1 MTTSQIYISPDK
13 KVLATTEVRPMFQSG
28 ITRWPLESGR
38 WYKLA
43 KEEDIPPAPNR
54 GDFIWVVQYED
65 DELSKAIPHKPQHF
79 LTIQQWGEGQIM
91 KLNEE

>member
-1 MTTSQIYISPDK
+1 MTTSQIYISPDR

-28 ITRWPLESGR
+28 ISRWPLESGR

-54 GDFIWVVQYED
+54 VDFIWVVQY
-65 DELSKAIPHKPQHF
+65 SKAIPHKPEHF
-79 LTIQQWGEGQIM
+79 LTIQQWREGQIM